1 MTKQLFFIF
10 FLVAC
15 GSTSLLL
22 ASDEHDIHLSLCEL
36 RYNESTSSF
45 EVSIKIFIDDLE
57 KAIEKEG
64 GKNLFIGTER
74 ESPIAEEHIGAY
86 LDKYFT
92 ITVDGIR
99 LKASYL
105 GKQLADDNI
114 AVWCYVE
121 FSKDVSSAKSCIL
134 SNRILLD
141 VYDDQ
146 RNIMDIKMS
155 KSHKDYTIF
164 ESDKSSWSYRF

>member
-1 MTKQLFFIF
+1 VKAILLVLFFTGVF
-10 FLVAC
+10 HSSARH
-15 GSTSLLL
+15 
-22 ASDEHDIHLSLCEL
+22 AYDDHDIHLSLCEL
-36 RYNESTSSF
+36 RYNESSSSF
-45 EVSIKIFIDDLE
+45 EVAVKIFIDDLE

-64 GKNLFIGTER
+64 ASRLRIGSAQED
-74 ESPIAEEHIGAY
+74 ALADEHIARY

-92 ITVDGIR
+92 ITVDGGR
-99 LKASYL
+99 LMPDYL
-105 GKQLADDNI
+105 GKEMTEDML

-121 FSKDVSSAKSCIL
+121 YSKELRGAQSCTL

-146 RNIMDIKMS
+146 RNIMDIRMS

-164 ESDKSSWSYRF
+164 ESGKSTWSYKF